1 MSTTPTTPKD
11 PLHGVT
17 LKSILEELVAH
28 FGWDGLAERIRIKC
42 FTSDPSVSSSLVFLR
57 KTPWARQK
65 VENLY
70 LFMKRRKEASQ
81 RRVTK
86 KNIVPQFGEP
96 HGTFTE
102 RPGAYAVITNTEGKI
117 LVVNVRDRYHLPGGG
132 IEVGEDPN
140 IAVIRE
146 IKEETG
152 YDATIVSRIGSANQF
167 LETTDLGN
175 INKIGMY
182 FAASVEPKN
191 PYASSEVDHVVEWIT
206 PKTFADSNAHDFHK
220 WAVNKFVE
228 KQSTTPRP

>member
-1 MSTTPTTPKD
+1 MPTPPTTPKD

-17 LKSILEELVAH
+17 LKTILEELVAH

-81 RRVTK
+81 RRVVK
-86 KNIVPQFGEP
+86 KNIIPQFGEP

-102 RPGAYAVITNTEGKI
+102 RPGAYAVITNPEGKI
-117 LVVNVRDRYHLPGGG
+117 LVLDVHGRFHLPGGG
-132 IEVGEDPN
+132 IETNEDPN
-140 IAVIRE
+140 TAVLRE

-152 YDATIVSRIGSANQF
+152 YDATILSRLGSANQF

-175 INKIGMY
+175 INKLGIY
-182 FAASVEPKN
+182 FSASVIEENQQPATESN
-191 PYASSEVDHVVEWIT
+191 HVVSWISPEDFLAST
-206 PKTFADSNAHDFHK
+206 AHDFHK
-220 WAVNKFVE
+220 WAVK
-228 KQSTTPRP
+228 KATSPRP